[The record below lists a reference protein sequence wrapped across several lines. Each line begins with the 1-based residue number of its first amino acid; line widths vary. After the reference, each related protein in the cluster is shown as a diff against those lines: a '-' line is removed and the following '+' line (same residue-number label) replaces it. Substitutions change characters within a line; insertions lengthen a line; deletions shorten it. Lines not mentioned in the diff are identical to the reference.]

1 MKDYSNNTTIRLDS
15 LNSQVS
21 YVDENVN
28 SIKIK
33 KELEDVYYR
42 SSEEYYIAKGLYL
55 NILPVKELLLSCYIT
70 NNMLKTGKEWVYN
83 KLSNNII
90 SIQNMDYCNSDDC
103 VKNYDI
109 IEVSNITEI
118 PAYNIEGC
126 PIFKMSEEYNYYPI
140 KYIKPETNTN
150 NSTTQETENGGFGN
164 GGIFVPDGT
173 IPDIKDPINDSDD
186 DTNDLTE
193 KQTEKQYKETLLDD
207 VINIMPAITE
217 EYIKTTTIIIDY
229 DLLGISVCDFF
240 DPDPSTIAETQEIPD
255 DSNEDKETYDSNEG
269 EEEQDCEKVGLLKSI
284 ESYITGILGIELTDV
299 NDKNIVLRANKYYF
313 NENST
318 CANEQTTNN
327 TVKPIFNNTTGGSK
341 LYTILKD
348 STIKSLPSETLQLFY
363 SNSILNND
371 CWFSID
377 VISDELNYN
386 KEVIGKNV
394 NLNNSFFIFDSVK
407 NPNDNV
413 YGSLYKSS
421 KLVKDKQM
429 LLKVTFKGYEDFR
442 IGLRLTCN
450 NSNNVG
456 KEQIYISNLN
466 TNNTLFDVTGDC
478 KLLIDSHLY
487 SDVGLQ
493 TQTPLTDE
501 CVFSDLNKDKTY
513 TFYIK
518 DIVKND
524 FTTGS
529 NDKRESYLWF
539 PIGGLN
545 EISPNEK
552 DIDNFLDDK
561 GLDEYFGNLFIS
573 KDLKLLL

>member
-70 NNMLKTGKEWVYN
+70 NNMFVSKKEWVYN

-90 SIQNMDYCNSDDC
+90 SVQNMDYCNSDDC

-118 PAYNIEGC
+118 PAYNIDGC

-140 KYIKPETNTN
+140 KYITAEPNTN
-150 NSTTQETENGGFGN
+150 NSTA
-164 GGIFVPDGT
+164 
-173 IPDIKDPINDSDD
+173 PDIKDPSNDSDDD

-193 KQTEKQYKETLLDD
+193 KQYKETLLSD

-240 DPDPSTIAETQEIPD
+240 DSDPSTIEETQEISD
-255 DSNEDKETYDSNEG
+255 DSNEG
-269 EEEQDCEKVGLLKSI
+269 EEKPDCEKVGLLKSI

-327 TVKPIFNNTTGGSK
+327 TSKSKPIFNNTTEGSK

-386 KEVIGKNV
+386 KEVIDKNV
-394 NLNNSFFIFDSVK
+394 NLNNSFFILDSVK

-478 KLLIDSHLY
+478 KLLIDSHLQ

-524 FTTGS
+524 FTIGS